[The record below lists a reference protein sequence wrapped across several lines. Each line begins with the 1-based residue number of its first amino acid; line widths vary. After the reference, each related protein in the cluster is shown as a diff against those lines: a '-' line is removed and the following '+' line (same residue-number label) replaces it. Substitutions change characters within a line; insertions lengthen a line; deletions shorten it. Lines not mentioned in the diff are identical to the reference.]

1 MSSTDPAQP
10 EYVGSD
16 GPAPLP
22 ADGGGSRGGARHGLL
37 VAAVVAVVVVVGA
50 GAWAAGQFFAGGS
63 SPASAVPASA
73 IGYVSLDLDPSAS
86 QKIEAIKIIRKF
98 PGLRKEIK
106 IGSGDDVRRRI
117 LEEITKESGCTSLD
131 YDDDVLP
138 WIGERVAI
146 AVVPG
151 SNDRVIPL
159 VALQVGDEHAARAG
173 LRALESCDK
182 GGDALAFAFAF
193 SGDYALITEKQAD
206 ADAMATSADSSA
218 LQDDSD
224 FSTWMARAGDSGIIT
239 IYAAPNAVDV
249 VVKAQ
254 KAAEGDSLGTTRSP
268 TDSYAKAFEGF
279 DGAVGVVR
287 FADGAVE
294 ADFSTKGLKSA
305 DATGGS
311 GADVQS
317 LPGTTAAVVS
327 LALKDGWLD
336 GQVDR
341 IKSLVGAEQYDEF
354 IAQGEQQTGLSLPDD
369 IETLLGDGLTVSLD
383 SSADLSSLTRSP
395 DPASV
400 PAGVRIKGDAAE
412 ITRILDQLK
421 KVAGPQGDV
430 VKVSSSG
437 DTVSVGTD
445 PAYVER
451 LLEKGDLGSRA
462 SFRDAVPEAD
472 RASGVFYLDFDAGG
486 GFATEVGDLVSD
498 KDPEVKANLEPL
510 HAFGASGWVDGSGVQ
525 HSLVRLTTN

>member
-1 MSSTDPAQP
+1 MSSTDPGRP

-22 ADGGGSRGGARHGLL
+22 ADGGSRGGARRGLL
-37 VAAVVAVVVVVGA
+37 IAAVVAVVVVVGA

-86 QKIEAIKIIRKF
+86 QKIEAVKIMRKF
-98 PGLRKEIK
+98 PGLRKQIK
-106 IGSGDDVRRRI
+106 IDSGDDVRRRI
-117 LEEITKESGCTSLD
+117 VEEITEESGCKSLD
-131 YDDDVLP
+131 YDDDVKP
-138 WIGERVAI
+138 WIGERVAV
-146 AVVPG
+146 AAVPG

-159 VALQVGDEHAARAG
+159 VALQVSDEDAARTG
-173 LRALESCDK
+173 LRALETCDK
-182 GGDALAFAFAF
+182 GGDALAFAF

-218 LQDDSD
+218 LTDDSD
-224 FSTWMARAGDSGIIT
+224 FTTWMARAGDSGIIT
-239 IYAAPNAVDV
+239 MYAAPNAVDV
-249 VVKAQ
+249 AMKAQ
-254 KAAEGDSLGTTRSP
+254 KAAEVDSLGTTRSP
-268 TDSYAKAFEGF
+268 TDDYAKAFEGF
-279 DGAVGVVR
+279 GGAVGVVR

-294 ADFSTKGLKSA
+294 ADFQTKGLKSA
-305 DATGGS
+305 NATGGS
-311 GADVQS
+311 GADAQS

-341 IKSLVGAEQYDEF
+341 IKSLVGAEQYDEL

-383 SSADLSSLTRSP
+383 SSADLGSLRSSP

-445 PAYVER
+445 PAYVEK
-451 LLEKGDLGSRA
+451 LLEKGDLGSEA
-462 SFRDAVPEAD
+462 SFRDVVPEAD
-472 RASGVFYLDFDAGG
+472 RASGVVYLNFDAGEG
-486 GFATEVGDLVSD
+486 MATELGDLVSGR
-498 KDPEVKANLEPL
+498 DPEVKANLEPL

-525 HSLVRLTTN
+525 HSLVRLTTD